1 MKFGLLISICTVFF
15 VACTTIRKT
24 AITKVPH
31 IQDRFLILTAD
42 DFGASK
48 NINEGIIIAADNNA
62 ITAISVLSNF
72 KESLPDLKKIS
83 ENHPEIGIGVHLNIT
98 TGKPVLGAKQIPSL
112 VNSNGNFYT
121 VEELLPKIKSISIDD
136 LRKEL
141 RAQIL
146 ALVKNDIKPD
156 HLSDQYGILSLYS
169 PFFDIV
175 IEFAK
180 EFNVPIRSPAIA
192 SVKYRDL
199 FPNSQINKRG
209 RQIAFKFAV
218 AAPFKAISFLKY
230 ARRHEMDKKIQKLD
244 KLGILHP
251 DLLVDSFWGDPTPSN
266 FINILKSLPGGY
278 SEIVIHCG
286 TSTRQDN
293 YPSGL
298 DLDYFKNRENEL
310 LTITSDN
317 VKENYRYLRIKPV
330 GYSGLS
336 KDINKCYT
344 LSNTVNK

>member
-1 MKFGLLISICTVFF
+1 MKIGLITTISTVLI
-15 VACTTIRKT
+15 VACTSIRKT
-24 AITKVPH
+24 AFTEVPN
-31 IQDRFLILTAD
+31 IQERFLILTAD

-48 NINEGIIIAADNNA
+48 NINEGINIAADNKA

-72 KESLPDLKKIS
+72 EESLPELKKIS

-112 VNSNGNFYT
+112 VNANGNFYT
-121 VEELLPKIKSISIDD
+121 IEELLPKINSISADD

-146 ALVKNDIKPD
+146 TLIKNDIKLD

-209 RQIAFKFAV
+209 RQLAFKFAV

-230 ARRHEMDKKIQKLD
+230 TRLQEMNKKIKKLD
-244 KLGILHP
+244 DLGILHP
-251 DLLVDSFWGDPTPSN
+251 DLLVDCFWGDPTPSN
-266 FINILKSLPGGY
+266 FLNILKNLPGGC
-278 SEIVIHCG
+278 SEIVLHCG
-286 TSTRQDN
+286 TATRQEN

-298 DLDYFKNRENEL
+298 DLNYFKNRENEL
-310 LTITSDN
+310 LTITGDN
-317 VKENYRYLRIKPV
+317 IKENYRYLGIKTI
-330 GYSGLS
+330 GYSGLL
-336 KDINKCYT
+336 KNINK
-344 LSNTVNK
+344 